1 MKLCSHYAG
10 RLAIGAAAFFITA
23 SLALAQNYNETGD
36 AGSTVPGAQNT
47 GASNPLNT
55 ITGSLFSNGD
65 ADFYVINITNFATFS
80 ATTVGG
86 STMDT
91 MLYLFDIN
99 GNPIYLNDDASN
111 GLSLQ
116 STLPPG
122 SPLGPQ
128 ANGLYIV
135 GISLSAVDPVNG
147 SNQLLF
153 APPVFSTDLR
163 GPSGALGPVTGTF
176 DSNSDTEFGNYVITF
191 TGAAAVPEPSTVAFL
206 LAGGIGAL
214 AFLRRRRHS

>member
-1 MKLCSHYAG
+1 MRLRCHHAG
-10 RLAIGAAAFFITA
+10 RLALGAAAFFITA

-36 AGSTVPGAQNT
+36 AGSSVPGAQTT
-47 GASNPLNT
+47 GAPGPLST
-55 ITGSLFSNGD
+55 ITGTLFSNGD
-65 ADFYVINITNFATFS
+65 ADFYVINITNFAAFS

-91 MLYLFDIN
+91 MLYLFDAN
-99 GNPIYLNDDASN
+99 GNPIYLNDDDSG

-128 ANGLYIV
+128 ANGLYII
-135 GISLSAVDPVNG
+135 GISLTAVDPVNS

-153 APPVFSTDLR
+153 APALFSTDLR

-176 DSNSDTEFGNYVITF
+176 DSNPDTEFGNYIITF
-191 TGAAAVPEPSTVAFL
+191 TGTAAVPEPSTVAFL
-206 LAGGIGAL
+206 LTGGLGAL
-214 AFLRRRRHS
+214 AFLRRRYRA